1 MIVNIM
7 TTAIAMEV
15 LLIEDNH
22 DDAQLISIALKDSTI
37 LINLNVVEDGIEAMA
52 FLLKQ
57 DKYALAPCPDLVL
70 LDLDL
75 PKKDGWSVLTEIK
88 TNVNLRRIPVV
99 ILTTSPSKEDMIKAY
114 DLAASS
120 YIIKPVDFE
129 QWMEIIQ
136 VIKNFWFVT
145 VKLPPKP

>member
-1 MIVNIM
+1 MPFK
-7 TTAIAMEV
+7 V

-22 DDAQLISIALKDSTI
+22 DDAQLISIALKDSKI

-57 DKYALAPCPDLVL
+57 EKYALAPRPDLVL

-75 PKKDGWSVLTEIK
+75 PQKDGWSVLTGIK
-88 TNVNLRRIPVV
+88 TNVTLRRIPVV
-99 ILTTSPSKEDMIKAY
+99 VLATSPSEEDMIKAY

-120 YIIKPVDFE
+120 YIIKPVEFE
-129 QWMEIIQ
+129 QWMEIMQ
-136 VIKNFWFVT
+136 LVKKFWFVT
-145 VKLPPKP
+145 VKLPPKS

>member
-1 MIVNIM
+1 M
-7 TTAIAMEV
+7 TLLIPMEV

-22 DDAQLISIALKDSTI
+22 DHAQLISIALKDSTI
-37 LINLNVVEDGIEAMA
+37 LINMNVVEDGVEAMA

-57 DKYALAPCPDLVL
+57 DKYALAPRPDLVL

-99 ILTTSPSKEDMIKAY
+99 ILATSPSEEDMIKAY

-120 YIIKPVDFE
+120 YIIKPVNFE
-129 QWMEIIQ
+129 QWMEIMQ
-136 VIKNFWFVT
+136 VIKNFWFLT
-145 VKLPPKP
+145 VKLPPK